1 MFKLIYYRAR
11 AWQSV
16 LPWGLALVLAWAG
29 SAWAA
34 ERVTVGQ
41 LHKDHQSYH
50 LQSVKLVGKVDQMRA
65 FPPRPVVIGR
75 CRFLYGIA
83 EFVLIDETGALPVE
97 TQGSCFEAA
106 QNLPHD
112 GDQIEVT
119 VQIHLF
125 TPKGGTKHVM
135 KAIVKEIVVVK

>member
-1 MFKLIYYRAR
+1 
-11 AWQSV
+11 V
-16 LPWGLALVLAWAG
+16 LPWGLALGLAWAG

-41 LHKDHQSYH
+41 LHKYPQSYH
-50 LQSVKLVGKVDQMRA
+50 LKSVKVVGKVEQMRA

-83 EFVLIDETGALPVE
+83 EFVLIDETGSLPVE
-97 TQGSCFEAA
+97 TQGNCFEATH
-106 QNLPHD
+106 NLPHD

-119 VQIHLF
+119 VQIHLS
-125 TPKGGTKHVM
+125 TPRGGTKHVM
-135 KAIVKEIVVVK
+135 KAIVQEIVAVK